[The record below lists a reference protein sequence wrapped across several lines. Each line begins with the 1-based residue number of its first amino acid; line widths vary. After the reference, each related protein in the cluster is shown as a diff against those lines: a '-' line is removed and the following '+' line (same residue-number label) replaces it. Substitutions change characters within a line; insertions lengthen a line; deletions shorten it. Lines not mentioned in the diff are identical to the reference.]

1 MLRYGWVKEK
11 RQLVLDGKVESV
23 YDKQQTFLFET
34 IFQLSSAIKVVR
46 KSF

>member
-11 RQLVLDGKVESV
+11 RQLVLDGKEESM

-34 IFQLSSAIKVVR
+34 IFQLSSIIKLLENLN
-46 KSF
+46 